1 MGKNI
6 NIFEFNKILIVGNNG
21 SGKSYLSRK
30 LGEITQIPII
40 HLDNEY
46 WQPNWETP
54 NKEEWNNKI
63 DSIIEKDSWIIDGM
77 HTSTLN
83 KRFKKAELIIFLDI
97 NRITCLLGVLRRR
110 GKKRTDMP
118 AYLEEKIDKNY
129 IKFCRGL
136 WNFNKIRKKQI
147 VELHKNNPNKA
158 FLVLSSRREV
168 EKIISELINCS

>member
-1 MGKNI
+1 MG
-6 NIFEFNKILIVGNNG
+6 
-21 SGKSYLSRK
+21 
-30 LGEITQIPII
+30 
-40 HLDNEY
+40 
-46 WQPNWETP
+46 
-54 NKEEWNNKI
+54 
-63 DSIIEKDSWIIDGM
+63 
-77 HTSTLN
+77 
-83 KRFKKAELIIFLDI
+83 IIFLDI
-97 NRITCLLGVLRRR
+97 NRRICLLEVLRRR